1 MTSHLYVYIWV
12 LVEGRWGGEV
22 QRMTLIALLDR
33 QAGYTDTHV
42 ESHVTEWRAHTEA
55 GSR

>member
-1 MTSHLYVYIWV
+1 
-12 LVEGRWGGEV
+12 
-22 QRMTLIALLDR
+22 MTLIALLDR